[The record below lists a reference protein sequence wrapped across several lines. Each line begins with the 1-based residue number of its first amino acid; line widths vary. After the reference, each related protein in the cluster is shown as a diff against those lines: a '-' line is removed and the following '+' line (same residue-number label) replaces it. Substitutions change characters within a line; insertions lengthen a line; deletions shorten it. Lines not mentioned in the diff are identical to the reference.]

1 MQTYKMAVKR
11 EMDRSDG
18 NVAVCYV
25 CVCGVSEWM
34 CSVNSLQLYVCV
46 SIDRGRCSHAESC
59 SSISQ

>member
-25 CVCGVSEWM
+25 CVCGISEWM

-46 SIDRGRCSHAESC
+46 Y
-59 SSISQ
+59 